1 MRAHPES
8 KLDEYAKQ
16 AFRQNRNLPCEHCG
30 SSMGHRSTCPL
41 LNEGVANVIAAVS
54 YVATKLYDIYTEAD
68 RIIARGWGVKL

>member
-1 MRAHPES
+1 MNVPES

-16 AFRQNRNLPCEHCG
+16 LQAQNNGGVCEYCL
-30 SSMGHRSTCPL
+30 SSLGHKSNCPL

-68 RIIARGWGVKL
+68 RSIARGWGVKL